1 MADVVT
7 DRQEAGGGRA
17 KIVTPPGFDPMIA
30 REHGARR
37 RTISEAGRI
46 MGFPFRRRNKSV
58 AALDIGANSLKFVRL
73 DRHSDGYTLSA
84 AGIREMP
91 PEALV
96 SHEIK
101 DRDAIILNIQ
111 SLLDQCDPRT
121 DEVVVSIA
129 GHGVITDKFEVDFKT
144 GHEAEQAILF
154 EAEQRSPFDV
164 DDVSMDYHILRA
176 DQDRGKMEVLL
187 VAARREFLQEYL
199 HLIEDAGLKTNLVDT
214 DAFAV
219 FNAYQI
225 NYDPDPERVTAL
237 VNIGFDTTNV
247 IFLKDGVYHSTRD
260 VSAGGRMIYEAIQ
273 REFRLNQELAG
284 KVLKGDLESTVDQD
298 MLRATVRS
306 AADELLTGME
316 VAFSYFRTL
325 AKTDAVD
332 WIVLSGG
339 GALIPYLPESVQTKL
354 GIPIEIAN
362 PLRNIEYDPELFG
375 SIDPEKIAPLLA
387 VGIGLASREV

>member
-1 MADVVT
+1 
-7 DRQEAGGGRA
+7 
-17 KIVTPPGFDPMIA
+17 
-30 REHGARR
+30 
-37 RTISEAGRI
+37 
-46 MGFPFRRRNKSV
+46 MGFPFKRRNRSV

-73 DRHSDGYTLSA
+73 DRHSDGFTLSA

-91 PEALV
+91 PEAFV

-121 DEVVVSIA
+121 TDVVVSIA

-144 GHEAEQAILF
+144 GSEAEQAILF

-164 DDVSMDYHILRA
+164 DDVTMDYHILRA

-187 VAARREFLQEYL
+187 VAARREFMQEFL
-199 HLIEDAGLKTNLVDT
+199 HLIEDAGLKTNMVDT

-219 FNAYQI
+219 LNSYAI
-225 NYDPDPERVTAL
+225 NYDIDPERVTAL

-273 REFRLNQELAG
+273 REFRLNQELAS
-284 KVLKGDLESTVDQD
+284 KVLKGELESTVDQD

-306 AADELLTGME
+306 AAEELLTGME

-339 GALIPYLPESVQTKL
+339 GAMIPYLPESVQNKL

-375 SIDPEKIAPLLA
+375 GIDPEKIAPLLA